1 MNKLQLMTGVDIA
14 IPELQTSI
22 HQPTIKEISYLGELE
37 YFTTM
42 QLLCFNKDIL
52 IASNPQGASVLSTMN
67 NFQIFMTLITDP
79 KVEDVAQKRNSVLS
93 VFTILF
99 PGYECQFL
107 PTGMFFNNAQKK
119 HNFILNDTNF
129 DALKDILSEVSCIN
143 STTGGQNSSFNPN
156 GKKAAEIA
164 AKLMK
169 GRARAAKDKGYSIDG
184 TLTRYVSIL
193 TVGLNSMSLFDCLNC
208 TVYQLYDLI
217 ERFGLNIGW
226 DLDIKSRLA
235 GAKPDDKPDDWMKD
249 IH

>member
-1 MNKLQLMTGVDIA
+1 MNKLQLMSGVDIPV
-14 IPELQTSI
+14 PEIEASI
-22 HQPTIKEISYLGELE
+22 HQPTVMEISYLGELE

-52 IASNPQGASVLSTMN
+52 IASNPKGASVLSVMN

-79 KVEDVAQKRNSVLS
+79 KVEDVAQKKNNILS
-93 VFTILF
+93 MFTILF
-99 PGYECQFL
+99 PGYTCQFL
-107 PTGMFFNNAQKK
+107 PTGLFFNNAQTK
-119 HNFILNDTNF
+119 HNFTLNENNF
-129 DALKDILSEVSCIN
+129 DAVKSVLSEVSCIN
-143 STTGGQNSSFNPN
+143 STTGGQNSSFKPT

-164 AKLMK
+164 AKIMK
-169 GRARAAKDKGYSIDG
+169 SRARVAKEKGYSVDG
-184 TLTRYVSIL
+184 TLARYVSIL
-193 TVGLNSMSLFDCLNC
+193 TVGLNSMSLKDCLNC
-208 TVYQLYDLI
+208 TVYQIYDLI

>member
-1 MNKLQLMTGVDIA
+1 MNKLQLMSGVDIP

-42 QLLCFNKDIL
+42 QLLCFNKDVL
-52 IASNPQGASVLSTMN
+52 IASNPQGASVLSVMN

-79 KVEDVAQKRNSVLS
+79 KVEDVAQKRNNILS
-93 VFTILF
+93 IFTLLF
-99 PGYECQFL
+99 PDYGCQFL
-107 PTGMFFNNAQKK
+107 PTGLFFNNAKTK
-119 HNFILNDTNF
+119 HNFVLNETNF
-129 DALKDILSEVSCIN
+129 DALKDILQEVACIN

-164 AKLMK
+164 AKLLK
-169 GRARAAKDKGYSIDG
+169 GRARAAKDKGYSVDG

-193 TVGLNSMSLFDCLNC
+193 TIGLHSMSLQDLLNC